1 MTILEE
7 VNKTLEPLGI
17 PIETGVFTG
26 KVPESYLVITPLA
39 DTFALHADNRP
50 EADIQEVRISI
61 FTTGNYTALKRRI
74 TNTLLQAEFT
84 ITDRRYLNLDTETG
98 YHGYSID
105 VQKNY
110 EMEDE
115 T

>member
-7 VNKTLEPLGI
+7 VNKVLEPLGI

-26 KVPESYLVITPLA
+26 KVPESYLVVTPLA
-39 DTFALHADNRP
+39 DNFALHADNRP
-50 EADIQEVRISI
+50 GADIQEVRISL
-61 FTTGNYTALKRRI
+61 FTTGNYTSMKRRI
-74 TNTLLQAEFT
+74 IYALLQADFT
-84 ITDRRYLNLDTETG
+84 ITDRRYLNFDTETG
-98 YHGYSID
+98 YHGYSVD

-115 T
+115 I

>member
-39 DTFALHADNRP
+39 DTFELHADNQP
-50 EADIQEVRISI
+50 GADIQEVRISI
-61 FTTGNYTALKRRI
+61 FTIGNYTSLKRRI

-115 T
+115 K